1 MKKFIILTSML
12 FLVACQAIPKNA
24 LVMTPQTLQDRQI
37 QTRIFETT
45 DKEAMLIAATGVLQ
59 DLGFAIDETD
69 VELGVIVGQKQRDA
83 ISGSQVAGAF
93 VMAALTGVAMP
104 IDTTQTIRVSMVMRE
119 NSVNKK
125 NKDPNKHEL
134 TNQEVEKVKKFVRN
148 TVYEKLIKY
157 QTTDKS
163 KQIAKLASEKLAD
176 DLTNTLERVIKIYSG
191 DGESVVR
198 VTFQRVIYNSQGNIS
213 RAEQIKDTE
222 IYQAF
227 YEKLSKSIFLEANE
241 I

>member
-1 MKKFIILTSML
+1 ML